1 MEFIDNIEKQETT
14 SASASS
20 DLKEVSNDDKKTV
33 YVVYET
39 MNYKK
44 EQYVDIFGVFDCRE
58 KAIAQINEK
67 AKKQLDYDKNLVLKN
82 PDERGCHFEYISLL
96 FNGRYTDNKNIFLFL
111 NKEKYYYHEGDIF
124 EHNPWEMYS
133 YNPEFK
139 KNNKWYKLVNEA
151 LNINLK
157 SNNDSYQCD
166 NYGIICKGDE
176 IKIYFRSFVKD
187 KNYVIDI
194 ITKIFT
200 AINEEDLL
208 NDWIESIENE
218 EFVDCLE
225 YNEVCPQTSSSTIYV
240 IQDVELNSF
249 KFSKN

>member
-1 MEFIDNIEKQETT
+1 MEFIDNIDKQEK
-14 SASASS
+14 ASASS
-20 DLKEVSNDDKKTV
+20 VIENSSNDKKIV

-39 MNYKK
+39 INYKK
-44 EQYVDIFGVFDCRE
+44 EQYVNIIGVFDSRE
-58 KAIAQINEK
+58 SAIAQINEK
-67 AKKQLDYDKNLVLKN
+67 AKKQLDYDNNLVLKN
-82 PDERGCHFEYISLL
+82 PDERGCDFEYISLL
-96 FNGRYTDNKNIFLFL
+96 FNDKYTDNKNIFLFL

-124 EHNPWEMYS
+124 EHNPWEMNS

-139 KNNKWYKLVNEA
+139 KNSEWYKLVNEA

-166 NYGIICKGDE
+166 NYGIICKGHQ

-187 KNYVIDI
+187 KDYVIDI

-208 NDWIESIENE
+208 NEWIENIKNE
-218 EFVDCLE
+218 EFEDCLE
-225 YNEVCPQTSSSTIYV
+225 YNEVCPQTNWATIYV
-240 IQDVELNSF
+240 IQDVELNAF
-249 KFSKN
+249 KLSKN

>member
-1 MEFIDNIEKQETT
+1 MN
-14 SASASS
+14 
-20 DLKEVSNDDKKTV
+20 DLLTNQKTNYYFSLKSGIGGYLRATVIDDKGNPCQRLV
-33 YVVYET
+33 HR
-39 MNYKK
+39 
-44 EQYVDIFGVFDCRE
+44 F
-58 KAIAQINEK
+58 IAE
-67 AKKQLDYDKNLVLKN
+67 AFLDYDKNLVLKN

-96 FNGRYTDNKNIFLFL
+96 FNDKYTDNKNIFLFC
-111 NKEKYYYHEGDIF
+111 NKEKYYYHKGDIF
-124 EHNPWEMYS
+124 EHNPWEMDT

-139 KNNKWYKLVNEA
+139 KNNEWYKLVNEA

-166 NYGIICKGDE
+166 NYGIICKGHQ

-187 KNYVIDI
+187 KDYVIDV

-208 NDWIESIENE
+208 NERIENIENE
-218 EFVDCLE
+218 EFEDCLQ
-225 YNEVCPQTSSSTIYV
+225 YNEICPQTNWSTIYV

-249 KFSKN
+249 KLSKN